1 MGAAQQRSAF
11 LARNAARTKPRGLR
25 QRESLAIVRV
35 EGLDFKG
42 CSVGLRKQGHAAIR
56 QRAVDVH
63 EKQFDACSPFLECG
77 RNSGKPG
84 QGSLQSR
91 KVKGEFR
98 VKPK

>member
-1 MGAAQQRSAF
+1 MGAAKQGCAF
-11 LARNAARTKPRGLR
+11 AARNATRTKPPGLR

-42 CSVGLRKQGHAAIR
+42 CAVGLRKQSHAAVR
-56 QRAVDVH
+56 QCAVDVH

-84 QGSLQSR
+84 QGSLQSK
-91 KVKGEFR
+91 KVKGEFK
-98 VKPK
+98 V